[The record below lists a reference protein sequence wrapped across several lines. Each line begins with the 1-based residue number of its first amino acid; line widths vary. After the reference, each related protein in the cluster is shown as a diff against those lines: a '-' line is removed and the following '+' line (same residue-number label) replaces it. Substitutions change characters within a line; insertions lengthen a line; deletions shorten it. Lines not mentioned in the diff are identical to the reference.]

1 MVWDEETIRSLRD
14 LWTQGLSTAEIGR
27 RLGVSKNAIVGKAH
41 RLDLEARPSP
51 IRRNAAKPVNERS
64 AAFPRMAG
72 PTLPPLA
79 SAVIQSFD
87 SHALTV
93 PAFVAPAFVAPAF
106 VPPAFVPPVFATTAF
121 ATTAV
126 AEPVT
131 VQPVAV
137 QPVAVQPVT
146 VQPVT
151 VQPVAV
157 QPVAVQPVAATTG
170 VVQPVV
176 TASSNVQPLRPALAV
191 AVRPPAPPTVQAPHP
206 VPRPM
211 MPSAPIQTRRSTP
224 SCCWPIG
231 EPGTKAFRFC
241 DDNSLPGKPYCD
253 EHARLAYVRIRDRK
267 EDAA

>member
-14 LWTQGLSTAEIGR
+14 LWTLGLSTAEIGR

-51 IRRNAAKPVNERS
+51 IRRDAAKPVNERP
-64 AAFPRMAG
+64 AAFLRMAG

-79 SAVIQSFD
+79 SAVVQSFV
-87 SHALTV
+87 SQALTV
-93 PAFVAPAFVAPAF
+93 PAFVAPTF
-106 VPPAFVPPVFATTAF
+106 VPPAFATTGF
-121 ATTAV
+121 ASTAMAGPVTVQLVTVRPV
-126 AEPVT
+126 AVQPAAIQPST

-137 QPVAVQPVT
+137 QPVADHPGN
-146 VQPVT
+146 
-151 VQPVAV
+151 
-157 QPVAVQPVAATTG
+157 AATA
-170 VVQPVV
+170 VVPPAV
-176 TASSNVQPLRPALAV
+176 TASSNAEPSNVQPLRPAPVV
-191 AVRPPAPPTVQAPHP
+191 AVRPPTPPTVQTPPAA
-206 VPRPM
+206 PRPM
-211 MPSAPIQTRRSTP
+211 MPSTPIQTRRSTP